1 MVPSNE
7 SGGPNGPQVAHFLER
22 VTTLTPEQWTTLE
35 SAVPPLRRAPL
46 ARMRSAAA
54 FVRAVLDAPLG
65 SRTPGDVDAVF
76 SAIEAAIERGSVPDE
91 GRDLAVHAGIAVL
104 LQDVLPQSQLE
115 QWYGPF
121 EDVIPR
127 ASL

>member
-1 MVPSNE
+1 MVTPHE
-7 SGGPNGPQVAHFLER
+7 TRGPNGPQVAHFLER
-22 VTTLTPEQWTTLE
+22 VALLTPEQWTALE

-54 FVRAVLDAPLG
+54 FVRAVMDAPLG
-65 SRTPGDVDAVF
+65 NRTPGDVDAVF
-76 SAIEAAIERGSVPDE
+76 GAIEDAIARGSVPDE

-104 LQDVLPQSQLE
+104 LQDVLPPSQLE

-121 EDVIPR
+121 EEVIPR